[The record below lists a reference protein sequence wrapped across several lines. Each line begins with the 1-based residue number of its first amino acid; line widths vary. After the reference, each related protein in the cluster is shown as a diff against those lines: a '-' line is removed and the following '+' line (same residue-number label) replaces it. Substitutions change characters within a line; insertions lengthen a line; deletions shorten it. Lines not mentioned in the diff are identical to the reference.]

1 MHTTSIRGVFA
12 AGDVRAGST
21 KQLASAVGEG
31 ASVALQ
37 VRYHLDALTQVGRL
51 EDQDPGEQTGFREPL
66 LTDRLTR
73 RQRVAWALAWS
84 VCVAAAWATLVWA
97 TQDLVQWDNSGSAQ
111 VTQVRA
117 RWIVLL
123 ACLVLA
129 AAAVVS
135 ERIIGSRTGAV
146 FAGGT
151 AAAVLI
157 MTWLPIPFGAAATAA
172 ASGYVLMAAI
182 VAVLVTGIRT

>member
-1 MHTTSIRGVFA
+1 M
-12 AGDVRAGST
+12 
-21 KQLASAVGEG
+21 
-31 ASVALQ
+31 
-37 VRYHLDALTQVGRL
+37 
-51 EDQDPGEQTGFREPL
+51 
-66 LTDRLTR
+66 
-73 RQRVAWALAWS
+73 
-84 VCVAAAWATLVWA
+84 WATK
-97 TQDLVQWDNSGSAQ
+97 DLVQWDNSGAAQ
-111 VTQVRA
+111 LTQVRA

-135 ERIIGSRTGAV
+135 ERVIGSRTGAV

-157 MTWLPIPFGAAATAA
+157 MTWLPIPFGAVATAA

-182 VAVLVTGIRT
+182 VAVLVTGMRT